1 MTEPHDLSAATL
13 DPPSSP
19 GITLE
24 AKSRTA
30 ILITEPEVAFG
41 TAAALPV
48 QPTRTRWWI
57 MTIAAVLRRMF
68 PTTPPRRRYFEDAV
82 MAREMYRL

>member
-1 MTEPHDLSAATL
+1 MTEPHDHRAATL

-24 AKSRTA
+24 TTSPTA
-30 ILITEPEVAFG
+30 VLITEPEVAFG

-48 QPTRTRWWI
+48 LPTRTRWWI
-57 MTIAAVLRRMF
+57 MTIAAALRRIF
-68 PTTPPRRRYFEDAV
+68 PTTTPRRRYFDDAV